1 MSGRSPTL
9 VLGLDTLA
17 FTACFALWMLNGVL
31 VTHLVEAQI
40 FSFDQVQ
47 IGWLIGIP
55 VLTGS
60 LLRLPIGLLTD
71 RYGGRR
77 VFTLVLLASSLG
89 ALLLSRAET
98 YSGFVIGSLAFG
110 LAGTSFAVGIAHTSS
125 WFPSHRKGTALGVFG
140 AGNAGSALTAVFAPG
155 LLQRFTEGGQN
166 PEGWRL
172 LPLSFAILLAAL
184 AVVFFLLIP
193 KDPPRRQAQ
202 RSLREELQVL
212 RSVRVWRFGLYYF
225 LVFGC
230 FVALAQ
236 WLVPY
241 YVSAF
246 GVSLATA
253 GLLTA
258 VFSFP
263 SGVVRALGGWLSDRY
278 GARITMYGVLAA
290 CVIGCLLLSV
300 PGMQITTP
308 GESVSARFG
317 GKVTEVRPDR
327 VTVGDFR
334 YSVRREADQPQQ
346 DGGTLSVGTTQVPVV
361 QVGDTV
367 KKKQLLARGTT
378 HIEFNPSVWMF
389 TALVFAVGIAMGIGK
404 AAVYKHIPDYF
415 PDQVGAVGGLV
426 GVIGGL
432 GGFVCP
438 ILFGYLLRETGV
450 WSSAWF
456 FLFLL
461 SAGSLAWMHSVVR
474 GLERGRASARM
485 PATPAEQLADIEA
498 TSDPERS
505 PAISLK
511 GATAP

>member
-1 MSGRSPTL
+1 VNGKSYL

-31 VTHLVEAQI
+31 VTYLVEAQV
-40 FSFDQVQ
+40 FNFDQVQ
-47 IGWLIGIP
+47 IGWLMGIP

-60 LLRLPIGLLTD
+60 LLRLPVGLLTD
-71 RYGGRR
+71 RYGGR
-77 VFTLVLLASSLG
+77 LVYSAVLVASALG
-89 ALLLSRAET
+89 ALLLSRADN
-98 YSGFVIGSLAFG
+98 YAGFVLGSLAFG
-110 LAGTSFAVGIAHTSS
+110 LAGTSFAVGIAHTSA

-155 LLQRFTEGGQN
+155 LLQFFTDGGKN

-172 LPLSFAILLAAL
+172 LPLTFAGLLAVMA
-184 AVVFFLLIP
+184 ASFFFLVP
-193 KDPPRRQAQ
+193 KDAPRPRLV
-202 RSLREELQVL
+202 RSMREELLVL

-241 YVSAF
+241 YVNVF
-246 GVSLATA
+246 GMTLATA

-278 GARITMYGVLAA
+278 GARLTMYGVLASTL
-290 CVIGCLLLSV
+290 VGCLLLSV
-300 PGMQITTP
+300 PSMQVTTP
-308 GESVSARFG
+308 GEGVNARFAG
-317 GKVTEVRPDR
+317 TVKAVTADSI
-327 VTVGDFR
+327 TVGDFR
-334 YSVRREADQPQQ
+334 YAVHTTAPSASDAD
-346 DGGTLSVGTTQVPVV
+346 TLSISTTQKPLVS
-361 QVGDTV
+361 VGDQVTR
-367 KKKQLLARGTT
+367 KQLLARGTT
-378 HIEFNPSVWMF
+378 HIVFNPSVWLF

-456 FLFLL
+456 FLFVL
-461 SAGSLAWMHSVVR
+461 ATTSLVWMHSVVR
-474 GLERGRASARM
+474 TLERRRLAS
-485 PATPAEQLADIEA
+485 IEA
-498 TSDPERS
+498 SHDPVREVSVVLPNR
-505 PAISLK
+505 

>member
-1 MSGRSPTL
+1 MNRKSYL

-31 VTHLVEAQI
+31 VTYLVEAQV
-40 FSFDQVQ
+40 FNFDQVQ
-47 IGWLIGIP
+47 IGWLLGIP

-60 LLRLPIGLLTD
+60 LLRLPVGLLTD

-77 VFTLVLLASSLG
+77 VYSAVLVASALG
-89 ALLLSRAET
+89 ALLLSRAEN

-110 LAGTSFAVGIAHTSS
+110 LAGTSFAVGIAHTSA

-140 AGNAGSALTAVFAPG
+140 AGNAGSALTAVFAPS
-155 LLQRFTEGGQN
+155 LLNYFTEGGKN

-172 LPLSFAILLAAL
+172 LPLAFAGLLAVMAAL
-184 AVVFFLLIP
+184 FFLFIP
-193 KDPPRRQAQ
+193 QDPARPKLV
-202 RSLREELQVL
+202 RSMREELLVL
-212 RSVRVWRFGLYYF
+212 RSIRVWRFGLYYF

-241 YVSAF
+241 YVNVF
-246 GVSLATA
+246 GTTLAMA

-263 SGVVRALGGWLSDRY
+263 SGVIRALGGYLSDRY
-278 GARITMYGVLAA
+278 GARRTMYGVLA
-290 CVIGCLLLSV
+290 CTLLGCLLLSV

-308 GESVSARFG
+308 GEGVNARFAG
-317 GKVTEVRPDR
+317 TVKAVTPAAI
-327 VTVGDFR
+327 TVGDFR
-334 YSVRREADQPQQ
+334 YPVRAASAASQEDR
-346 DGGTLSVGTTQVPVV
+346 TLSIATTQKPVV
-361 QVGDTV
+361 AVGDEV
-367 KKKQLLARGTT
+367 KRKQLLARGTT
-378 HIEFNPSVWMF
+378 QIVFNPSVWLF

-456 FLFLL
+456 FLFVL
-461 SAGSLAWMHSVVR
+461 ATVSLVWMHSVVR
-474 GLERGRASARM
+474 TLEKRKLAS
-485 PATPAEQLADIEA
+485 IEA
-498 TSDPERS
+498 ASDPVREVSVALPGR
-505 PAISLK
+505 
-511 GATAP
+511 GVTAP

>member
-1 MSGRSPTL
+1 MNNRSSL
-9 VLGLDTLA
+9 VVLGLDTLA

-31 VTHLVEAQI
+31 VTHLVEAQV
-40 FSFDQVQ
+40 FNFDQVQ

-71 RYGGRR
+71 RFGGRR
-77 VFTLVLLASSLG
+77 VFSLVLLASALG
-89 ALLLSRAET
+89 ALLLSQADS

-140 AGNAGSALTAVFAPG
+140 AGNAGSALTAVFAPA
-155 LLQRFTEGGQN
+155 LLQHFTAGGAK
-166 PEGWRL
+166 PDGWRL
-172 LPLSFAILLAAL
+172 LPLSFAALLVVMAA
-184 AVVFFLLIP
+184 VFYLVIP
-193 KDPPRRQAQ
+193 KDRPRAQVQ
-202 RSLREELQVL
+202 RSIREELLVL
-212 RSVRVWRFGLYYF
+212 RSIRVWRFGLYYF

-278 GARITMYGVLAA
+278 GARRTMYGVLCA
-290 CVIGCLLLSV
+290 CVVGCFLLSV
-300 PGMQITTP
+300 PAMQITTP

-317 GKVTEVRPDR
+317 GRVKSVSPDTI
-327 VTVGDFR
+327 VVGDFR
-334 YSVRREADQPQQ
+334 YPVRVNSAAAARAS
-346 DGGTLSVGTTQVPVV
+346 TLSVTTTQQAVV
-361 QVGDTV
+361 KVGDTV
-367 KKKQLLARGTT
+367 KRKQLLARGTT
-378 HIEFNPSVWMF
+378 QIVFSPSVWLF

-415 PDQVGAVGGLV
+415 PDQVGTVGGLV

-461 SAGSLAWMHSVVR
+461 GATSLLWMHSVVR
-474 GLERGRASARM
+474 RLERRKLAS
-485 PATPAEQLADIEA
+485 IEA
-498 TSDPERS
+498 TSDSDRRPEL
-505 PAISLK
+505 ALA
-511 GATAP
+511 GQGVTAP